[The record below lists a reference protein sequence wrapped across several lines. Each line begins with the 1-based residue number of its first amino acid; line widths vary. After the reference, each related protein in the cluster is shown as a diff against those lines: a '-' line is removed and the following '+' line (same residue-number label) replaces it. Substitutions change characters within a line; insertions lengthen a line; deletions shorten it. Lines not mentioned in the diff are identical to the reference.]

1 MATQSKEFNRICEAF
16 EVLSNAQFKAIYD
29 AFGET
34 VLKDGFS
41 PEETKMYNGGK
52 QLPLQYRWKG
62 NAQAIYD

>member
-16 EVLSNAQFKAIYD
+16 EVLSNPKFKAIFD

-41 PEETKMYNGGK
+41 PEQAKQYNEG
-52 QLPLQYRWKG
+52 
-62 NAQAIYD
+62 